1 MARARGTR
9 AAHRDASTGAP
20 HTRFLEANCARKE
33 FLSRRSSVVAVVNES
48 PESSNATAPRS
59 TLSTRR
65 ERWRTH
71 YPFPPIGSVFDT
83 RALIRLHRRRP
94 VCVQRRTRSNATN
107 AHLGDVRELG
117 VREGHGDRRHGPGK
131 ECRGGVSSSSSSVEA
146 NRFRFA
152 IDGWFQFPG
161 SMSRFDRSNEIDRG
175 HSNEWSMRRS
185 LGGRV
190 VSIDRWTDDR
200 SADE

>member
-9 AAHRDASTGAP
+9 DAHRDASTGAP

-33 FLSRRSSVVAVVNES
+33 FVSHRSSALAVVNES
-48 PESSNATAPRS
+48 PGSSNATAPRS

-65 ERWRTH
+65 ERWGTH

-83 RALIRLHRRRP
+83 RGLIRLPRRRP
-94 VCVQRRTRSNATN
+94 VCVQPRTRSNATK

-131 ECRGGVSSSSSSVEA
+131 ECRGGVSSSSSSSSVEA

-152 IDGWFQFPG
+152 IHGWFQFPG
-161 SMSRFDRSNEIDRG
+161 SMGRFHRSNEIDRG
-175 HSNEWSMRRS
+175 HSNE
-185 LGGRV
+185 
-190 VSIDRWTDDR
+190 
-200 SADE
+200 